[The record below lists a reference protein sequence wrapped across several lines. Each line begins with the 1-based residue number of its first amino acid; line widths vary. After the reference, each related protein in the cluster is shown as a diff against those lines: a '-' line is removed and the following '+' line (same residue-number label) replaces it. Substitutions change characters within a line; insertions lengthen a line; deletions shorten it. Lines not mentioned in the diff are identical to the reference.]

1 MTRTLRALAAGV
13 LLIPVFVG
21 PGAFA
26 QKSGGVLKVYFFDSP
41 ASMSIHEEATI
52 AAEGPMMGVFN
63 NLVMYKQD
71 VPQSGLQSIV
81 PDLASDWS
89 WDEDKTQ
96 LTFRLREG
104 VKWHDG
110 KPFTAKD
117 VQCTWDLLAGKSSD
131 KLRIN
136 PRKVWYKNLEQVTAN
151 ADYEV
156 TFHLKRPQPAFIAL
170 LASGFSPVYPCHV
183 PAREMRAHP
192 IGTGPFKFVEFKPN
206 ESIKVVRNPDYWKP
220 GRPYLDGI
228 EYPIIKDVS
237 TRLLSFIAGQEYV
250 YSGVTMPEP
259 KEAKNQRPQ
268 ASRDIVIP

>member
-1 MTRTLRALAAGV
+1 MGTNLRRPAAAGGLLAA
-13 LLIPVFVG
+13 LCAADA
-21 PGAFA
+21 AFA

-41 ASMSIHEEATI
+41 ASVSIHEEATI

-81 PDLASDWS
+81 PDLATDWS

-117 VQCTWDLLAGKSSD
+117 VVCTWDLLTGRSSE

-136 PRKVWYKNLEQVTAN
+136 PRKAWYRNFE
-151 ADYEV
+151 EV
-156 TFHLKRPQPAFIAL
+156 VPNGDSEITFRLKRPQP
-170 LASGFSPVYPCHV
+170 
-183 PAREMRAHP
+183 
-192 IGTGPFKFVEFKPN
+192 
-206 ESIKVVRNPDYWKP
+206 
-220 GRPYLDGI
+220 
-228 EYPIIKDVS
+228 
-237 TRLLSFIAGQEYV
+237 SFI
-250 YSGVTMPEP
+250 STL
-259 KEAKNQRPQ
+259 
-268 ASRDIVIP
+268 SRALPLHN